1 MQVSIARQLSLQPTT
16 VGNFFM
22 NARRRLQD
30 KWKEGDYD
38 MGNFPDDVTGGS
50 ETEGE
55 INQGDEYSERNQIT
69 INQELLVPELLQQHL
84 SQPSNQSGSQQD
96 HHIDMALLNQQQEGV
111 SSSIPVT
118 PSNICNLIPVTQV
131 VAQQEIINSSLADQ
145 IVPINTHHEQQ
156 ISSHIT
162 QKDSL
167 SVIGSENIN
176 CSNVPEATGTID
188 DRINALNPNPHQSV
202 YSLTSL

>member
-38 MGNFPDDVTGGS
+38 LGGYEDATGDP

-55 INQGDEYSERNQIT
+55 VNQDEYSERNQIT
-69 INQELLVPELLQQHL
+69 INQELLVPELIQQHL
-84 SQPSNQSGSQQD
+84 TQPSQQSGSHQD
-96 HHIDMALLNQQQEGV
+96 HHIDMTLINPQPEGV
-111 SSSIPVT
+111 SSSIPIT
-118 PSNICNLIPVTQV
+118 PPNLCNLIPVTQV
-131 VAQQEIINSSLADQ
+131 VTQQEITNSSLADQ

-156 ISSHIT
+156 ISSHMT

-167 SVIGSENIN
+167 SVIGSDNIN
-176 CSNVPEATGTID
+176 CSNVPETSGTID
-188 DRINALNPNPHQSV
+188 DRINALNPNPHHSV